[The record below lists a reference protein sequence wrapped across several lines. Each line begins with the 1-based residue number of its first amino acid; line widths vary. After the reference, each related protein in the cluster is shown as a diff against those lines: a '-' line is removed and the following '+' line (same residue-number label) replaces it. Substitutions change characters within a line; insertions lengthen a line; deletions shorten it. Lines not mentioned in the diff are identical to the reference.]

1 MVKRLLTVTIVI
13 LGALGLLLSGCSQNE
28 EQAETSACSVTCE
41 GKGDDMECTVTC
53 AGVEGKSEYTVTC
66 DGCEDSGD
74 CMVTCEGADG
84 EMECTVTCEGEEGE
98 KTSTIT
104 CDGKT
109 VTCEHAD
116 GGTCTCTMVEETA
129 GCPGAKAIAEGGTCP
144 SKAAGTCPM
153 SSLAEATEDATK

>member
-13 LGALGLLLSGCSQNE
+13 LAALGLLLSGCSQSE

-41 GKGDDMECTVTC
+41 GKGDDMDCTVTC
-53 AGVEGKSEYTVTC
+53 AGMEGKSEYTVTC
-66 DGCEDSGD
+66 DGCEDSSD
-74 CMVTCEGADG
+74 CTMTCEGTDG
-84 EMECTVTCEGEEGE
+84 EMECTV
-98 KTSTIT
+98 T

-153 SSLAEATEDATK
+153 SSAAEATADATK